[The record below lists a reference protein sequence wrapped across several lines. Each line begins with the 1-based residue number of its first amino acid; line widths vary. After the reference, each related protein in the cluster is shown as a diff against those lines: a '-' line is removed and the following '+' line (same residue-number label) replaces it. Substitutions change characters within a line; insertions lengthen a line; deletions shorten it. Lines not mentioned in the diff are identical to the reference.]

1 MLSFDHVLLMIIY
14 YSREEFIRMDLLMMI
29 PFLTLSKVIKMLTT
43 GAVMLGYF
51 YVLASTIMC

>member
-1 MLSFDHVLLMIIY
+1 MIIY